1 MPIKSDDNVTPL
13 EDLPGIG
20 FAEELEEVVHL
31 VREGIPRGVSPDS
44 LALVRILQDVSLKD
58 WEKFASEHGLGNWL
72 GIHLRRDTAESV
84 GNLLALQ
91 ERLVFQRDH
100 DVLTGLGNRRLF
112 NCRLAAEVERAV
124 RTRMDLCLIYLDL
137 DDFKR
142 VNDTYGHLCG
152 DSVLKRLG
160 TILRDSLRRYDIPCR
175 IGGEEFAILLPA
187 TSCRTGVMLGNR
199 ILEFFRKETVVC
211 DRKSF
216 RMTFSAGVSSLNLL
230 EGTQRT
236 GEKLVHSADS
246 ALYSAKGKGKN
257 RVLIAEQKLAPA
269 KGRDVPPLRQKKQVL
284 LSDGEAE

>member
-1 MPIKSDDNVTPL
+1 MPSKSDDNVALL
-13 EDLPGIG
+13 EGISGIG
-20 FAEELEEVVHL
+20 FAEELNEVVNL
-31 VREGIPRGVSPDS
+31 VHGGIPRNVSPDS
-44 LALVRILQDVSLKD
+44 LALVRILPGVLLKD
-58 WEKFASEHGLGNWL
+58 WEKFASEHGLENWL
-72 GIHLRRDTAESV
+72 GIHLRSGTAESV
-84 GNLLALQ
+84 ANLLALQ

-112 NCRLAAEVERAV
+112 NRRLAAEVERAV

-175 IGGEEFAILLPA
+175 IGGEEFAIMLPA

-199 ILEFFRKETVVC
+199 ILEFFRKETFVC

-216 RMTFSAGVSSLNLL
+216 HVTFSAGVSSLNLL
-230 EGTQRT
+230 KKTQRT

-257 RVLIAEQKLAPA
+257 RVLLAEQALAPA
-269 KGRDVPPLRQKKQVL
+269 EGRDVPALRQKKQVL
-284 LSDGEAE
+284 LSNGETE